1 MRPIPTGTGSY
12 ASQILHIAMKNSSY
26 WTRFGRQMRS
36 LTKKNYYVL
45 LNSKVAMISLILLPC
60 LLPFLRTH
68 A

>member
-1 MRPIPTGTGSY
+1 
-12 ASQILHIAMKNSSY
+12 MKNSSY

>member
-1 MRPIPTGTGSY
+1 
-12 ASQILHIAMKNSSY
+12 MKNSSY

-45 LNSKVAMISLILLPC
+45 LNSKVTMISLILLPC